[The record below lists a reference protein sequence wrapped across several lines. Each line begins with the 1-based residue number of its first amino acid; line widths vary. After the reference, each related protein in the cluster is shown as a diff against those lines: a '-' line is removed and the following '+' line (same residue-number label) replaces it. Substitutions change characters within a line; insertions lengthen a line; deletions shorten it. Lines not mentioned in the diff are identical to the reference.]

1 MLQQERNLRK
11 TVAAHLAT
19 TGCTGC
25 DQCARIR
32 MLLGVI
38 DSLRAA
44 LTSPADARDVP
55 VAWRVVCADGESRHE
70 VYDSGHNERIAITTE
85 QRYATNTAALID
97 SDGNENCGPH
107 RIEPLF
113 TAPPESGVRE
123 AVEAER
129 DEWKRVASEQAAMHD
144 AAERERDLLRAALE
158 ELLDEVDDVWLEE
171 TPGMRSGRTALQ
183 GESEFEGKGTA

>member
-38 DSLRAA
+38 DTLRAA
-44 LTSPADARDVP
+44 LTTPADAEP
-55 VAWRVVCADGESRHE
+55 VASPVASLEAQLQE
-70 VYDSGHNERIAITTE
+70 A
-85 QRYATNTAALID
+85 QR
-97 SDGNENCGPH
+97 
-107 RIEPLF
+107 
-113 TAPPESGVRE
+113 
-123 AVEAER
+123 ER